1 MLFDLFLVGVMA
13 AASLYYGISHL
24 TRRIRLKRH
33 GQKVQAESVAR
44 GYGQSGP
51 YQVLRFTT
59 DGSVHQLQYPMPR
72 KKELP
77 AGPLTLY
84 YDPYKPEHL
93 LVEEDKTDLPG
104 ILFCLVL
111 GGILAA
117 ITVAMVVSMVL

>member
-24 TRRIRLKRH
+24 TRRIRLRRH

-44 GYGQSGP
+44 GMGQSGP
-51 YQVLRFTT
+51 YQVLRFTV
-59 DGSVHQLQYPMPR
+59 DGSVHQLQYAMPR

-84 YDPYKPEHL
+84 YDPYKPENMM
-93 LVEEDKTDLPG
+93 VEEDKTDLPG
-104 ILFCLVL
+104 IIFCLVL
-111 GGILAA
+111 GAILAV
-117 ITVAMVVSMVL
+117 ITVAMVL